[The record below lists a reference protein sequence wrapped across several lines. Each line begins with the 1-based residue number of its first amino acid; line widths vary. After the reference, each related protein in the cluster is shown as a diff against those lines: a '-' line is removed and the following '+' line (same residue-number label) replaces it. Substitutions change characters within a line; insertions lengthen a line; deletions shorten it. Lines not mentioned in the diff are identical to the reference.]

1 MKPIPFPNI
10 EVIAEAASKWV
21 AAMDR
26 GLNNDEKEALENWLE
41 QSPIHAE
48 YMVKLASVWDL
59 MDVLAPIS
67 HFLPLDTPL
76 DEIEKQLARKAAQ
89 RVNAH
94 EADNTHN
101 RWRNVRYAA
110 AACFLA
116 ATIATTWLA
125 TSSIN
130 SPAPI
135 DLVYSDPSLS
145 SFTATYA
152 TGIGK
157 YSEITLPDGSEL
169 KLNTST
175 NLVVEYTNS
184 ERRIKLHSGE
194 AFFKVAK
201 NPNQPFRVVAGNSA
215 VTAIGTAFNVKIAAE
230 SNIQVLVTEGK
241 VVIDPINA
249 NTPVNVASLQKLEAS
264 VSNGQVQLGIW
275 QQLTIDNQ
283 GNLGPIALLS
293 EEQQDAPLAWQDG
306 MLLFEGE
313 PLSKAI
319 SEINRYTSKTFH
331 ITDQSIAD
339 ILVGGYFKA
348 NDTEQLLV
356 MLDRNF
362 GIVAEHNGDRIA
374 LFRRQ

>member
-10 EVIAEAASKWV
+10 VAIEEAASKWV

-26 GLNNDEKEALENWLE
+26 GLNSDEKEALENWLE

-48 YMVKLASVWDL
+48 YMVKLAAVWDL

-67 HFLPLDTPL
+67 HLLPLDTPL
-76 DEIEKQLARKAAQ
+76 DEVEKELVRKAARQ
-89 RVNAH
+89 IDTR
-94 EADNTHN
+94 DTSD
-101 RWRNVRYAA
+101 RWRDVRYAA
-110 AACFLA
+110 AACLFA
-116 ATIATTWLA
+116 ATISTTWLV
-125 TSSIN
+125 TSAVQ
-130 SPAPI
+130 SPETV

-145 SFTATYA
+145 SFSATYA
-152 TGIGK
+152 TDVGK

-169 KLNTST
+169 KLNTNSK
-175 NLVVEYTNS
+175 LVVEYTAS
-184 ERRIKLHSGE
+184 ERRINLQSGE
-194 AFFKVAK
+194 AFYKVAK
-201 NPNQPFRVVAGNSA
+201 NPNQPFRVLAGNTA
-215 VTAIGTAFNVKIAAE
+215 VTAIGTAFNVEIATE

-241 VVIDPINA
+241 VVIDPINTSELA
-249 NTPVNVASLQKLEAS
+249 NVTNFYKLEPDLD
-264 VSNGQVQLGIW
+264 NGQVYLESW
-275 QQLTIDNQ
+275 QQLTIDEQ
-283 GNLGPIALLS
+283 GNTSPIALLS

-313 PLSKAI
+313 PLSEAI

-362 GIVAEHNGDRIA
+362 GIAAKHNGDRIA

>member
-10 EVIAEAASKWV
+10 VAIEEAASKWV

-26 GLNNDEKEALENWLE
+26 GLNSDEKEALENWLE

-48 YMVKLASVWDL
+48 YMVKLAAVWDL

-67 HFLPLDTPL
+67 HLLPLDTPL
-76 DEIEKQLARKAAQ
+76 DEVEKELVRKAARQ
-89 RVNAH
+89 IDTR
-94 EADNTHN
+94 DTSD
-101 RWRNVRYAA
+101 RWRDVRYAA
-110 AACFLA
+110 AACLFA
-116 ATIATTWLA
+116 ATIATTWLV
-125 TSSIN
+125 TSAVQ
-130 SPAPI
+130 SPETV

-145 SFTATYA
+145 SFSATYA
-152 TGIGK
+152 TDVGK

-169 KLNTST
+169 KLNTNSK
-175 NLVVEYTNS
+175 LVVEYTAS
-184 ERRIKLHSGE
+184 ERRINLQSGE

-201 NPNQPFRVVAGNSA
+201 NPNQPFRVLAGNTA
-215 VTAIGTAFNVKIAAE
+215 VTAIGTAFNVEIATE

-241 VVIDPINA
+241 VVIDPINTSELA
-249 NTPVNVASLQKLEAS
+249 NVTNFYKLEPDLD
-264 VSNGQVQLGIW
+264 NGQVYLESW
-275 QQLTIDNQ
+275 QQLTIDEQ
-283 GNLGPIALLS
+283 GNTSPIALLS

-313 PLSKAI
+313 PLSEAI

-362 GIVAEHNGDRIA
+362 GIAAKHNGDRIA

>member
-1 MKPIPFPNI
+1 M
-10 EVIAEAASKWV
+10 
-21 AAMDR
+21 
-26 GLNNDEKEALENWLE
+26 ENWLE

-48 YMVKLASVWDL
+48 YMVKLAAVWDL

-67 HFLPLDTPL
+67 HLLPLDTPL
-76 DEIEKQLARKAAQ
+76 DEVEKELVRKAARQ
-89 RVNAH
+89 IDTR
-94 EADNTHN
+94 DTSD
-101 RWRNVRYAA
+101 RWRDVRYAA
-110 AACFLA
+110 AACLFA
-116 ATIATTWLA
+116 ATIATTWLV
-125 TSSIN
+125 TSAVQ
-130 SPAPI
+130 SPETV

-145 SFTATYA
+145 SFSATYA
-152 TGIGK
+152 TDVGK

-169 KLNTST
+169 KLNTNSK
-175 NLVVEYTNS
+175 LVVEYTAS
-184 ERRIKLHSGE
+184 ERRINLQSGE

-201 NPNQPFRVVAGNSA
+201 NPNQPFRVLAGNTA
-215 VTAIGTAFNVKIAAE
+215 VTAIGTAFNVEIATE

-241 VVIDPINA
+241 VVIDPINTSELA
-249 NTPVNVASLQKLEAS
+249 NVTNFYKLEPDLD
-264 VSNGQVQLGIW
+264 NGQVYLESW
-275 QQLTIDNQ
+275 QQLTIDEQ
-283 GNLGPIALLS
+283 GNTSPIALLS

-313 PLSKAI
+313 PLSEAI

-362 GIVAEHNGDRIA
+362 GIAAKHNGDRIA

>member
-10 EVIAEAASKWV
+10 LAIEEAASKWV

-26 GLNNDEKEALENWLE
+26 GLNSDEKEALENWLE

-48 YMVKLASVWDL
+48 YMVKLAAVWDL

-67 HFLPLDTPL
+67 HLLPLDTPL
-76 DEIEKQLARKAAQ
+76 DEVEKELVRKAARQ
-89 RVNAH
+89 IDTR
-94 EADNTHN
+94 DTSD
-101 RWRNVRYAA
+101 RWRDVRYAA
-110 AACFLA
+110 AACLFA
-116 ATIATTWLA
+116 ATIATTWLV
-125 TSSIN
+125 TSAVQ
-130 SPAPI
+130 SPETV

-145 SFTATYA
+145 SFSATYA
-152 TGIGK
+152 TDVGK

-169 KLNTST
+169 KLNTNSK
-175 NLVVEYTNS
+175 LVVEYTAS
-184 ERRIKLHSGE
+184 ERRINLQSGE

-201 NPNQPFRVVAGNSA
+201 NPNQPFRVLAGNTA
-215 VTAIGTAFNVKIAAE
+215 VTAIGTAFNVEIATE

-241 VVIDPINA
+241 VVIDPINTSELA
-249 NTPVNVASLQKLEAS
+249 NVTNFYKLEPDLD
-264 VSNGQVQLGIW
+264 NGQVYLESW
-275 QQLTIDNQ
+275 QQLTIDEQ
-283 GNLGPIALLS
+283 GNTSPIALLS

-313 PLSKAI
+313 PLSEAI

-362 GIVAEHNGDRIA
+362 GIAAKHNGDRIA

>member
-10 EVIAEAASKWV
+10 VAIEEAASKWV

-26 GLNNDEKEALENWLE
+26 GLNSDEKEALENWLE

-48 YMVKLASVWDL
+48 YMVKLAAVWDL

-67 HFLPLDTPL
+67 HLLPLDTPL
-76 DEIEKQLARKAAQ
+76 DEVEKELVRKAARQ
-89 RVNAH
+89 IDTR
-94 EADNTHN
+94 DTSD
-101 RWRNVRYAA
+101 RWRDVRYAA
-110 AACFLA
+110 AACLFA
-116 ATIATTWLA
+116 ATIATTWLV
-125 TSSIN
+125 TSAVQ
-130 SPAPI
+130 SPETV

-145 SFTATYA
+145 SFSATYA
-152 TGIGK
+152 TDVGK

-169 KLNTST
+169 KLNTNSK
-175 NLVVEYTNS
+175 LVVEYTAS
-184 ERRIKLHSGE
+184 ERRINLQSGE

-201 NPNQPFRVVAGNSA
+201 NPNQPFRVLAGNTA
-215 VTAIGTAFNVKIAAE
+215 VTAIGTAFNVEIATE

-241 VVIDPINA
+241 VVIDPINTSELA
-249 NTPVNVASLQKLEAS
+249 NVTNFYKLEPDLD
-264 VSNGQVQLGIW
+264 NGQVYLESW
-275 QQLTIDNQ
+275 QQLTIDEQ
-283 GNLGPIALLS
+283 GNTSPIALLS
-293 EEQQDAPLAWQDG
+293 EEQQDAPLAWQNG

-313 PLSKAI
+313 PLSEAI

-362 GIVAEHNGDRIA
+362 GIAAKHNGDRIA

>member
-10 EVIAEAASKWV
+10 VAIEEAASKWV

-26 GLNNDEKEALENWLE
+26 GLNSDEKEALENWLE

-48 YMVKLASVWDL
+48 YMVKLAAVWDL

-67 HFLPLDTPL
+67 HLLPLDTPL
-76 DEIEKQLARKAAQ
+76 DEVEKELVRKAARQ
-89 RVNAH
+89 IDTR
-94 EADNTHN
+94 DTSD
-101 RWRNVRYAA
+101 RWRDVRYAA
-110 AACFLA
+110 AACLFA
-116 ATIATTWLA
+116 ATIATTWLV
-125 TSSIN
+125 TSAVQ
-130 SPAPI
+130 SPETV

-145 SFTATYA
+145 SFSATYA
-152 TGIGK
+152 TDVGK

-169 KLNTST
+169 KLNTNSK
-175 NLVVEYTNS
+175 LVVEYTAS
-184 ERRIKLHSGE
+184 ERRINLQSGE

-201 NPNQPFRVVAGNSA
+201 NPNQPFRVLAGNTA
-215 VTAIGTAFNVKIAAE
+215 VTAIGTAFNVEIATE

-241 VVIDPINA
+241 VVIDPINTSELA
-249 NTPVNVASLQKLEAS
+249 NVTNFYKLEPDLD
-264 VSNGQVQLGIW
+264 NGQVYLESW
-275 QQLTIDNQ
+275 QQLTIDEQ
-283 GNLGPIALLS
+283 GNTSPIALLS

-313 PLSKAI
+313 PLSEAI

-362 GIVAEHNGDRIA
+362 GIAAKHNGDSIA

>member
-10 EVIAEAASKWV
+10 VAIEEAASKWV
-21 AAMDR
+21 TAMDR
-26 GLNNDEKEALENWLE
+26 GLNSDEKEALENWLE

-48 YMVKLASVWDL
+48 YMVKLAAVWDL

-67 HFLPLDTPL
+67 HLLPLDTPL
-76 DEIEKQLARKAAQ
+76 DEVEKELVRKAARQ
-89 RVNAH
+89 IDTR
-94 EADNTHN
+94 DTSD
-101 RWRNVRYAA
+101 RWRDVRYAA
-110 AACFLA
+110 AACLFA
-116 ATIATTWLA
+116 ATIATTWLV
-125 TSSIN
+125 TSAVQ
-130 SPAPI
+130 SPETV

-145 SFTATYA
+145 SFSATYA
-152 TGIGK
+152 TDVGK

-169 KLNTST
+169 KLNTNSK
-175 NLVVEYTNS
+175 LVVEYTAS
-184 ERRIKLHSGE
+184 ERRINLQSGE

-201 NPNQPFRVVAGNSA
+201 NPNQPFRVLAGNTA
-215 VTAIGTAFNVKIAAE
+215 VTAIGTAFNVEIATE

-241 VVIDPINA
+241 VVIDPINTSELA
-249 NTPVNVASLQKLEAS
+249 NVTNFYKLEPDLD
-264 VSNGQVQLGIW
+264 NGQVYLESW
-275 QQLTIDNQ
+275 QQLTIDEQ
-283 GNLGPIALLS
+283 GNTSPIALLS

-313 PLSKAI
+313 PLSEAI

-362 GIVAEHNGDRIA
+362 GIAAKHNGDRIA

>member
-10 EVIAEAASKWV
+10 VAIEEAASKWV

-26 GLNNDEKEALENWLE
+26 GLNSDEKEALENWLE

-48 YMVKLASVWDL
+48 YMVKLAAVWDL

-67 HFLPLDTPL
+67 HLLPLDTPL
-76 DEIEKQLARKAAQ
+76 DEVEKELVRKAARQ
-89 RVNAH
+89 IDTR
-94 EADNTHN
+94 DTSD
-101 RWRNVRYAA
+101 RWRDVRYAA
-110 AACFLA
+110 AACLFA
-116 ATIATTWLA
+116 ATISTTWLV
-125 TSSIN
+125 TSAVQ
-130 SPAPI
+130 SPETV

-145 SFTATYA
+145 SFSATYA
-152 TGIGK
+152 TDVGK

-169 KLNTST
+169 KLNTNSK
-175 NLVVEYTNS
+175 LVVEYTAS
-184 ERRIKLHSGE
+184 ERRINLQSGE

-201 NPNQPFRVVAGNSA
+201 NPNQPFRVLAGNTA
-215 VTAIGTAFNVKIAAE
+215 VTAIGTAFNVEIATE

-241 VVIDPINA
+241 VVIDPINTSELA
-249 NTPVNVASLQKLEAS
+249 NVTNFYKLEPDLD
-264 VSNGQVQLGIW
+264 NGQVYLESW
-275 QQLTIDNQ
+275 QQLTIDEQ
-283 GNLGPIALLS
+283 GNTSPIALLS

-313 PLSKAI
+313 PLSEAI

-362 GIVAEHNGDRIA
+362 GIAAKHNGDRIA

>member
-1 MKPIPFPNI
+1 MKPLPFPNI
-10 EVIAEAASKWV
+10 VAIEEAASKWV

-26 GLNNDEKEALENWLE
+26 GLNSDEKEALENWLE

-48 YMVKLASVWDL
+48 YMVKLAAVWDL

-67 HFLPLDTPL
+67 HLLPLDTPL
-76 DEIEKQLARKAAQ
+76 DEVEKELVRKAARQ
-89 RVNAH
+89 IDTR
-94 EADNTHN
+94 DTSD
-101 RWRNVRYAA
+101 RWRDVRYAA
-110 AACFLA
+110 AACLFA
-116 ATIATTWLA
+116 ATIATTWLV
-125 TSSIN
+125 TSAVQ
-130 SPAPI
+130 SPETV

-145 SFTATYA
+145 SFSATYA
-152 TGIGK
+152 TDVGK

-169 KLNTST
+169 KLNTNSK
-175 NLVVEYTNS
+175 LVVEYTAS
-184 ERRIKLHSGE
+184 ERRINLQSGE

-201 NPNQPFRVVAGNSA
+201 NPNQPFRVLAGNTA
-215 VTAIGTAFNVKIAAE
+215 VTAIGTAFNVEIATE

-241 VVIDPINA
+241 VVIDPINTSELA
-249 NTPVNVASLQKLEAS
+249 NVTNFYKLEPDLD
-264 VSNGQVQLGIW
+264 NGQVYLESW
-275 QQLTIDNQ
+275 QQLTIDEQ
-283 GNLGPIALLS
+283 GNTSPIALLS

-313 PLSKAI
+313 PLSEAI

-362 GIVAEHNGDRIA
+362 GIAAKHNGDRIA